1 MYVPRA
7 TDLRVRRLCKEIL
20 AATTKAEV
28 ERILPELRSALRE
41 HIRLAKDSLELQAK
55 AIALLDEL
63 ASKDF
68 PKPDPEMRFQTAHP
82 LSIT

>member
-1 MYVPRA
+1 MPRE
-7 TDLRVRRLCKEIL
+7 TDLRVRQFCKEIL

-28 ERILPELRSALRE
+28 ERILPELRAALEE
-41 HIRLAKDSLELQAK
+41 HIRLAKDTLVFQAG

-68 PKPDPEMRFQTAHP
+68 PKPDPKMAAD
-82 LSIT
+82 